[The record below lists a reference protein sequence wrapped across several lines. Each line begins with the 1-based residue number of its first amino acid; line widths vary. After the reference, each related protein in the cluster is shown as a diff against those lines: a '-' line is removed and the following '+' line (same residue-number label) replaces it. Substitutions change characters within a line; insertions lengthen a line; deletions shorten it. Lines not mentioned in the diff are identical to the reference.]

1 MNRSRSKTYGF
12 IVVNALICVL
22 TIFYRIH
29 NADLNTNS
37 TLYVQSLAILSLV
50 AIHSYA
56 WFRRGGSDLSLAYL
70 FFLMVFIFNCGKSI
84 LFVFFADYHEPFFS
98 FFGERDHL
106 VLIRAYEY
114 SYICLFAMSAAML
127 LAGQTQQPLSQ
138 QAVSRNQLDAVKLT
152 GALFLAVS
160 VPAALYDLLDMIRL
174 VLSGGYFALFNT
186 EQNYG
191 ASGIV
196 KVLGFFLF
204 PALYITLIGYQDN
217 RRVVYCLFLL
227 AALFTLAK
235 LVMGARLVALVPFL
249 IMLSLWDVSIR
260 RVGRKAIYLSAA
272 GLMLVVFPA
281 LSLLRVG
288 AELDKQSGVMHSLF
302 DIIKEMSDS
311 ISPLV
316 WIMQR
321 VPSEMDF
328 INGHSFLLAAST
340 AVPNLF
346 WDVHPAQKGSLSSW
360 LVNEVDPWMAAQG
373 GGFGFSIFAEFYL
386 NFYWLG
392 ILLLFLTTL
401 LITRLARVRAN
412 PINTAFCFSCFLGLM
427 LWPRGELVA
436 VARFIIWNAGI
447 PWLCYQMLCALIPTF
462 KLHNR

>member
-1 MNRSRSKTYGF
+1 MNQAGSKTYGY
-12 IVVNALICVL
+12 IAVNALICLL

-29 NADLNTNS
+29 NADLHTAS
-37 TLYVQSLAILSLV
+37 TLYVQSWAILSLV

-56 WFRRGGSDLSLAYL
+56 WMRQGGSDLSLAYL
-70 FFLMVFIFNCGKSI
+70 FFLMVFIFNCGKAI
-84 LFVFFADYHEPFFS
+84 LFVFFPNYHEPLFS
-98 FFGERDHL
+98 FFNERHSL

-114 SYICLFAMSAAML
+114 SYLCLFAMSAAML
-127 LAGQTQQPLSQ
+127 FAGNHQPIRQQPIPSK
-138 QAVSRNQLDAVKLT
+138 QLEAIKLT
-152 GALFLAVS
+152 GALFLLVS

-186 EQNYG
+186 EQAYG

-204 PALYITLIGYQDN
+204 PALYITLIGYHDN
-217 RRVVYCLFLL
+217 RRIVRVLFVL
-227 AALFTLAK
+227 AAVFTLAK
-235 LVMGARLVALVPFL
+235 LAMGARLVALVPFL
-249 IMLSLWDVSIR
+249 IMLSLCDVSIR
-260 RVGRKAIYLSAA
+260 RVGRKAIYMIAA
-272 GLMLVVFPA
+272 GLIVVVFPA

-288 AELDKQSGVMHSLF
+288 DQLEEGGGMAHSLF
-302 DIIKEMSDS
+302 VIVKEMSDS

-386 NFYWLG
+386 NFYWFG
-392 ILLLFLTTL
+392 IPLLFLTTL
-401 LITRLARVRAN
+401 LITRLAKVRAN

-447 PWLCYQMLCALIPTF
+447 PWLCYRILIGLIPAF
-462 KLHNR
+462 RLHNR